1 MASRSWRARPPVLGR
16 CGRRGT
22 RRGMPVARRGTGHGW
37 GWSRVR
43 RCRRSWWRT
52 SRPTGVSVWRR
63 ASRQQPGT
71 AERCADCPWTALA
84 GTGSHTDL
92 SVDTWMSRVCSQS
105 LSTTDRIAV
114 LGRYARRILSV
125 CPIMAKARKRKERAG
140 RLYMRKLTI
149 KQKRHRDT
157 TSETVTHHFS
167 VVLTPSPSTTPSS
180 PVRVQRSKKTP
191 AAIDK
196 VTNCVRVLAL

>member
-1 MASRSWRARPPVLGR
+1 MLVYSPIAFCPDTRCACAWHPVLPAGS
-16 CGRRGT
+16 CS
-22 RRGMPVARRGTGHGW
+22 GMYLVWAGW
-37 GWSRVR
+37 LLGWSRFCPVVCPVSSWR
-43 RCRRSWWRT
+43 RLL
-52 SRPTGVSVWRR
+52 RR

-125 CPIMAKARKRKERAG
+125 CPIMAKERKRKERAG

-149 KQKRHRDT
+149 EQKRHRDT